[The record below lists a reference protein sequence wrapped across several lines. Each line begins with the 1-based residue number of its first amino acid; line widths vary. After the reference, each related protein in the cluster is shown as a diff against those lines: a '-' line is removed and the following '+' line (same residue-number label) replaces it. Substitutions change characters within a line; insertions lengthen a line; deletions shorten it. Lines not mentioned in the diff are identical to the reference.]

1 MLDNDYSFLQF
12 WDTRNYRIRWRY
24 RRFSKR
30 TFRSCTRVCVCVCVC
45 VCVSWI
51 ACARV
56 CITCV
61 MHVDLKVQEG
71 MKVKIRMKHTRMPR
85 PRRMP
90 ASYSCTPHTQACTHA
105 RMPRTL
111 YYARQ
116 AWLACYAC
124 VCSVRDASAIRAWL
138 SCVRVVWAWVVCR
151 YAW

>member
-1 MLDNDYSFLQF
+1 MIIHFFNFETPVITVF
-12 WDTRNYRIRWRY
+12 AEDTDGSRNEL
-24 RRFSKR
+24 FAHAL
-30 TFRSCTRVCVCVCVC
+30 VCVCVCVC